1 MLLLVERENREAE
14 RVGVCSRKAG
24 WLKCFQLLV
33 CAVFV
38 LEGKAC

>member
-1 MLLLVERENREAE
+1 MLLLVEREGSVSCLLE
-14 RVGVCSRKAG
+14 KG
-24 WLKCFQLLV
+24 WLLEMFSAACAV